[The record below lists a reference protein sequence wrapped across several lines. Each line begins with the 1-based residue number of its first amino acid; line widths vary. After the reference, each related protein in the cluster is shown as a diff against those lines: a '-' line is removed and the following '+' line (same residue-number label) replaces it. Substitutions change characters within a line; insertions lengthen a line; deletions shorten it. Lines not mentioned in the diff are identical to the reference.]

1 MIDGTQNIRA
11 IEAQRALWHEGESRM
26 HETGRAYD
34 ALNLATLRL
43 ETIETKPGRSNIMSL
58 SAKHAT

>member
-34 ALNLATLRL
+34 ALNLATA
-43 ETIETKPGRSNIMSL
+43 ETIETKSWTFQHYVHYQP
-58 SAKHAT
+58 KHAT